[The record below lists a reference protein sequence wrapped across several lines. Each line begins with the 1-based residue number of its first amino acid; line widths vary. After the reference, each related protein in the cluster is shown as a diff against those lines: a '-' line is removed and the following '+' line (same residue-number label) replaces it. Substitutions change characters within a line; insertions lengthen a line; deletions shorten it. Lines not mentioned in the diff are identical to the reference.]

1 MSLNLS
7 PEEVRVLGVLIE
19 KELTTPDY
27 YPMTLNAL
35 TNACNQKSNRDPVVQ
50 FVDTDVLRA
59 FDQAKRRD
67 LMRLVEDSSG
77 SRTNKYRHRLV
88 ELFRLTPAQTAIM
101 CELMLR
107 GAQTSGEL
115 RARAERMH
123 RFSSL
128 DEVEIALTE
137 LSSVEH
143 FVTQTFG
150 TPLVIC
156 LPRQVGKK
164 EPRYAHLLSGEP
176 DFTQIN
182 NDAAPMPKS
191 TSAHEERILALE
203 MEIASLKQELRG
215 FQEEFATFKRQFE

>member
-1 MSLNLS
+1 MPLHLS
-7 PEEVRVLGVLIE
+7 AEEVRVLGVLIE

-50 FVDTDVLRA
+50 YADTEVLRA
-59 FDQAKRRD
+59 FNQAKRRD

-143 FVTQTFG
+143 FVAQTYG

-156 LPRQVGKK
+156 LPRQAGKK

-176 DFTQIN
+176 DLTQIS
-182 NDAAPMPKS
+182 NDAPSTPKS
-191 TSAHEERILALE
+191 SSVHEERILALE
-203 MEIASLKQELRG
+203 TEITVIKQELRG
-215 FQEEFATFKRQFE
+215 LQEEFTTFKRQFE

>member
-7 PEEVRVLGVLIE
+7 AEEVRVLGVLIE
-19 KELTTPDY
+19 KERTTPDY

-50 FVDTDVLRA
+50 FADTDVLRA

-67 LMRLVEDSSG
+67 LMRLVEDSGG

-143 FVTQTFG
+143 FVAQTFG

-156 LPRQVGKK
+156 LPRQAGKK

-176 DFTQIN
+176 DLTQMSS
-182 NDAAPMPKS
+182 DTPSTPKPS
-191 TSAHEERILALE
+191 SVQEERMLALE
-203 MEIASLKQELRG
+203 TEITSLRQEIRG
-215 FQEEFATFKRQFE
+215 LQEEFAVLKRQFE